1 MSQEK
6 SFEIRS
12 THVFPKPVDQSSSC
26 HSDQAP
32 HRKKNHDH
40 RVKHHRVLPII
51 DENYTD
57 S

>member
-32 HRKKNHDH
+32 HQKKNHDY
-40 RVKHHRVLPII
+40 RVKHHRVLPVI